1 MSFIMWPTR
10 LGLQVRAALL
20 LAVSILALIGA
31 DAAGIWST
39 RQQTIAAAHAE
50 ATNLA
55 ASLANDVAGVF
66 RTMDTMLVGLRE
78 RVRNDGVG
86 PAELERLARLF
97 KQRAAALPM
106 LHNLSILDS
115 DGVLLVSA
123 EGVPKTV
130 KDMSR
135 SATFVHHRDST
146 SRDMFVSPPSRS
158 VLDGSWVIIMS
169 RRMDR
174 LDGSFGGVVLTS
186 VAISYFEDLFGGF
199 DVGRKGVILLAGLEG
214 FMVARSPSAPK
225 YMGSD
230 MSQGNLFKVIAH
242 VKSVGS
248 FEGISPIDGTRRL
261 SSFHKVPGTTE
272 LIMVG
277 RSKYEV
283 LDGWRKTAYLHLLVL
298 SVLTALIY
306 FLGRHLT
313 NGLAENDRSA
323 LLLHETIEQLGQSKD
338 ALVRARD
345 ASETANK
352 ALANANRT
360 LDAMAHQDVLTGLAN
375 RRHFDAALELEFRR
389 AKRNSS
395 SLALILIDVDY
406 FKKFND
412 LYGHLAGDVCL
423 RTIGEALRSFTK
435 RAGESACRYG
445 GEEMAILLPGSSEH
459 QAIEMAERIAQAVRD
474 LDLTHAGSSLGYVTI
489 SAGVTGF
496 SISNTGGPSG
506 LIAQAD
512 EALYAAKNKG
522 RDRTVG
528 YGALPLPIV
537 GIVTAEST

>member
-1 MSFIMWPTR
+1 
-10 LGLQVRAALL
+10 L
-20 LAVSILALIGA
+20 LAVSILALIGV
-31 DAAGIWST
+31 DVAGIWST
-39 RQQTIAAAHAE
+39 RQETIAAAHAE
-50 ATNLA
+50 TTNLA

-78 RVRNDGVG
+78 RVKNDGIG

-115 DGVLLVSA
+115 NGVLLVSA

-146 SRDMFVSPPSRS
+146 SLDMYVSPPTRS
-158 VLDGSWVIIMS
+158 VLDGSWVIMMS
-169 RRMDR
+169 RRIDG
-174 LDGSFGGVVLTS
+174 LDGSFRGVVLTS

-199 DVGRKGVILLAGLEG
+199 DVGRKGVILLARREG
-214 FMVARSPSAPK
+214 FMVARSPSARE
-225 YMGSD
+225 YMGRD

-242 VKSVGS
+242 LKSSGS

-261 SSFHKVPGTTE
+261 SSFHEVPGTTE

-277 RSKYEV
+277 LSKYEV
-283 LDGWRKTAYLHLLVL
+283 LAGWRKTAYLHLLVL
-298 SVLTALIY
+298 SLLTAFIY

-313 NGLAENDRSA
+313 SGLAENERSA
-323 LLLHETIEQLGQSKD
+323 LLLHETVEQLGRSRD
-338 ALVRARD
+338 ALMQARD
-345 ASETANK
+345 ASEAANK

-360 LDAMAHQDVLTGLAN
+360 LETMAHQDVLTGLAN
-375 RRHFDAALELEFRR
+375 RRHFDTALELEFRR
-389 AKRNSS
+389 AKRNSAP
-395 SLALILIDVDY
+395 LALVLIDVDY

-423 RTIGEALRSFTK
+423 RTIGEALQSFTK

-459 QAIEMAERIAQAVRD
+459 QATEMAERIAQAVRD
-474 LDLTHAGSSLGYVTI
+474 LDLTHAGSPLGRITI

-496 SISNTGGPSG
+496 SISNTPDPTE

-512 EALYAAKNKG
+512 KALYAAKDKG
-522 RDRTVG
+522 RDQTVG
-528 YGALPLPIV
+528 YGALPLSIV
-537 GIVTAEST
+537 GIATAEAV